1 MDSADERYLCQ
12 LYYNPKH
19 STAFSNAS
27 KLWQYI
33 KLHGRNITRKQLYEW
48 LSKQDVYTSHHPI
61 LHHFARRT
69 VIPRGLNDVW
79 DVDLMD
85 MSNLA
90 KYNDGVTFIAIFID
104 IFSRYLY
111 VKPTKNKSTKETLQA
126 IKRMLAKSQQQPETF
141 RSDAGKEFIG
151 KEVKQYLVDREIYQQ
166 VTRNEKKAN
175 YAEQV
180 IQTLKKKIYKY
191 LYHHKT
197 DILMCY

>member
-1 MDSADERYLCQ
+1 MESVDEKYLCQ

-19 STAFSNAS
+19 STAISSVS

-33 KLHGRNITRKQLYEW
+33 KLHGRNINRKQLYEW

-61 LHHFARRT
+61 LHHFARRQ
-69 VIPRGLNDVW
+69 VITRGLNDVW

-111 VKPTKNKSTKETLQA
+111 VEPMKNKSTQGDFASYKNS
-126 IKRMLAKSQQQPETF
+126 IC
-141 RSDAGKEFIG
+141 
-151 KEVKQYLVDREIYQQ
+151 
-166 VTRNEKKAN
+166 KKPTA
-175 YAEQV
+175 
-180 IQTLKKKIYKY
+180 T
-191 LYHHKT
+191 
-197 DILMCY
+197 